1 MFSALTDATDRL
13 DPKWL
18 VSYWLPA
25 LVATFAGV
33 GVLALLI
40 GPPLLDAWLN
50 DLDGVDQIVF
60 GALLL
65 GVTAILA
72 LFFKAM
78 RRPIL
83 HLFAGDDLP
92 RRVADWAIRREKRAM
107 ARAAQVVQTAGEPGT
122 DVALHR
128 WRAMLDR
135 AVPLEPQHVK
145 PTRFGN
151 MFANMVDHTSVVHG
165 MDYFLWWPRLAPL
178 LPDAMR
184 DIATSEMSNM
194 TGLLNL
200 SLVWATAAVV
210 GAAVLG
216 LIGSLWGTAVAVLV
230 SGLLLSWVCYRAAI
244 RECDEAGRFRHAA
257 FHLYRH
263 EILKQMAVEIPGDAA
278 TERALWQ
285 QLTADIMERLVPVPG
300 AATPDDSTTAAA
312 TDGSAATAKGR
323 THRSKSS
330 APLRVGADQ

>member
-33 GVLALLI
+33 GVLALLV

-50 DLDGVDQIVF
+50 ELDGVDQIVF

-65 GVTAILA
+65 GVTSILA

-263 EILKQMAVEIPGDAA
+263 EILKQMAVEIPGDAE
-278 TERALWQ
+278 TERALWR

-300 AATPDDSTTAAA
+300 AGTTPDGSPTAAA
-312 TDGSAATAKGR
+312 PDGSAATAKGR
-323 THRSKSS
+323 THRSKTAASHR
-330 APLRVGADQ
+330 AGAG

>member
-1 MFSALTDATDRL
+1 
-13 DPKWL
+13 
-18 VSYWLPA
+18 
-25 LVATFAGV
+25 VARFVLAPGV
-33 GVLALLI
+33 GVLALLV

-92 RRVADWAIRREKRAM
+92 RRVADWAIRREQRAM
-107 ARAAQVVQTAGEPGT
+107 ARAAQIAQTAGEPGT
-122 DVALHR
+122 DVALLR

-135 AVPLEPQHVK
+135 AVPLEPQHVR

-151 MFANMVDHTSVVHG
+151 MLANMEDHSSVVHG

-184 DIATSEMSNM
+184 DIATSEMSDK

-200 SLVWATAAVV
+200 SLV
-210 GAAVLG
+210 
-216 LIGSLWGTAVAVLV
+216 
-230 SGLLLSWVCYRAAI
+230 
-244 RECDEAGRFRHAA
+244 
-257 FHLYRH
+257 
-263 EILKQMAVEIPGDAA
+263 
-278 TERALWQ
+278 
-285 QLTADIMERLVPVPG
+285 
-300 AATPDDSTTAAA
+300 
-312 TDGSAATAKGR
+312 
-323 THRSKSS
+323 
-330 APLRVGADQ
+330 

>member
-1 MFSALTDATDRL
+1 VFTALTDATDRL

-25 LVATFAGV
+25 LVATFASV

-40 GPPLLDAWLN
+40 GPPLLDTWVN

-60 GALLL
+60 GVLLL
-65 GVTAILA
+65 GVTSILA

-83 HLFAGDDLP
+83 HLFEGNVLP
-92 RRVADWAIRREKRAM
+92 RPVAAWAIRRNQRAV
-107 ARAAQVVQTAGEPGT
+107 AHPDQIVQAPGEIGT
-122 DVALHR
+122 DALLNR
-128 WRAMLDR
+128 WRSMLDM
-135 AVPLEPQHVK
+135 AVPMRPEHMK

-151 MFANMVDHTSVVHG
+151 MMANLEDHTSAILG

-178 LPDAMR
+178 LPDAMQ
-184 DIATSEMSNM
+184 DIATSEFANM

-200 SLVWATAAVV
+200 SLVWATIGVA

-216 LIGSLWGTAVAVLV
+216 LIGSLWGTALAVLV
-230 SGLLLSWVCYRAAI
+230 VGLLLSSVSYRAAI
-244 RECDEAGRFRHAA
+244 RQGSEAGRYRHAA
-257 FHLYRH
+257 FDLYRH
-263 EILKQMAVEIPGDAA
+263 EILKQMVLEIPEDAA

-285 QLTADIMERLVPVPG
+285 QLTAEMVEQIFPVPG
-300 AATPDDSTTAAA
+300 VYAAPDGASTA
-312 TDGSAATAKGR
+312 AKGR
-323 THRSKSS
+323 THRSKSLAS
-330 APLRVGADQ
+330 QRAGEA